1 MQRPKRICIQQKTA
15 AGRVM
20 MEDATSG
27 FLGIMLGLFAL
38 YLVVWFYILLP
49 ARMAESRGR
58 SVFGWVLLSLV
69 FSPILACL
77 LLWLLGNDPNRGG
90 ARS

>member
-1 MQRPKRICIQQKTA
+1 
-15 AGRVM
+15 

-27 FLGIMLGLFAL
+27 FLGIILALFAL

-49 ARMAESRGR
+49 ASMAAKRGR
-58 SVFGWVLLSLV
+58 SAFGWVILSLI

-77 LLWLLGNDPNRGG
+77 LLWLLGDDPNRGG

>member
-1 MQRPKRICIQQKTA
+1 MQRP
-15 AGRVM
+15 
-20 MEDATSG
+20 D
-27 FLGIMLGLFAL
+27 FFGIILALFAL

-49 ARMAESRGR
+49 ARMAEKRGR
-58 SVFGWVLLSLV
+58 SAFGWVILSLI

-77 LLWLLGNDPNRGG
+77 LLWLLGDDPNRGG

>member
-1 MQRPKRICIQQKTA
+1 
-15 AGRVM
+15 

-27 FLGIMLGLFAL
+27 FLGIILALFAL

-49 ARMAESRGR
+49 ASMAEKRGR
-58 SVFGWVLLSLV
+58 SAFGWVILSLI

-77 LLWLLGNDPNRGG
+77 LLWLLGDDPNRGG